1 MCIFNAPPQFFLLF
15 LNNHI
20 SFYPEMPPT
29 SMSRVAVAHM
39 YGRYVY
45 CRQNS
50 APIKRMQSLNE
61 GIENPKRR
69 KQLLLK
75 GRASSFLWANDTKTK
90 IWRVA
95 EVGINEPYC
104 W

>member
-1 MCIFNAPPQFFLLF
+1 MYISNATPQFFFPF
-15 LNNHI
+15 LNNDI
-20 SFYPEMPPT
+20 SFYPEMHPT
-29 SMSRVAVAHM
+29 SMSRVTVARM

-45 CRQNS
+45 CRENS
-50 APIKRMQSLNE
+50 APIKHMKSLNE

-75 GRASSFLWANDTKTK
+75 GRVSSFLGANDTKTK